1 MITLIAAVASNGV
14 IGNSSI
20 NSLPWYCSDELKFFK
35 AETMGN
41 TLIMGRTTAEQVGKL
56 PGRDAIVLSRDKNY
70 TLKGF
75 ETFSMDQFLF
85 EYEQNPEKRYMVC
98 GGAEIYKL
106 FMPYADMTII
116 STLNFPAEGDVYL
129 PCMNRRNGYK
139 FHIVEEKEYNEFTV
153 VKWKPWEYAK

>member
-14 IGNSSI
+14 IGNSKL
-20 NSLPWYCSDELKFFK
+20 NEMPWHCSEELKFFK
-35 AETMGN
+35 SETMGN

-75 ETFSMDQFLF
+75 DTFSMDQFLF
-85 EYEQNPEKRYMVC
+85 EYEQNPEKKYMIC

-106 FMPYADMTII
+106 FMPYIDVSII
-116 STLNFPAEGDVYL
+116 SYMNFRVEGDIYL
-129 PCMNRRNGYK
+129 PEVTRRNGYK
-139 FHIVEEKEYNEFTV
+139 FQIIEEIEYKEFTV
-153 VKWKPWEYAK
+153 RKWKPWEYAK

>member
-20 NSLPWYCSDELKFFK
+20 NSLPWHCSEELKFFK
-35 AETMGN
+35 SETMGN

-85 EYEQNPEKRYMVC
+85 EYEQNPEKKYMVC

-106 FMPYADMTII
+106 FIPYVDVSII
-116 STLNFPAEGDVYL
+116 SYMNFRVEGDIYL
-129 PCMNRRNGYK
+129 PEVTRRNGYK
-139 FHIVEEKEYNEFTV
+139 FQILEEIEYEEFTV
-153 VKWKPWEYAK
+153 RKWRPWEYNK

>member
-14 IGNSSI
+14 IGNSKL
-20 NSLPWYCSDELKFFK
+20 NEMPWYCSDELKFFK

-56 PGRDAIVLSRDKNY
+56 SGRDAIVLSRDKNY

-75 ETFSMDQFLF
+75 DTFSMDQFLF
-85 EYEQNPEKRYMVC
+85 EYEQNPEKKYMVC

-106 FMPYADMTII
+106 FMPYIDVSII
-116 STLNFPAEGDVYL
+116 SYMNFRVEGDIYL
-129 PCMNRRNGYK
+129 PEVTRRNGYK
-139 FHIVEEKEYNEFTV
+139 FQIIEEIEYKEFTV
-153 VKWKPWEYAK
+153 RVWKPWLYSQ

>member
-14 IGNSSI
+14 IGNSKL
-20 NSLPWYCSDELKFFK
+20 NEMPWHCSDELKFFK

-75 ETFSMDQFLF
+75 DTFSMDQFLF

-98 GGAEIYKL
+98 GGAETYKL
-106 FMPYADMTII
+106 FLPYIDVSII
-116 STLNFPAEGDVYL
+116 SYMNFRVEGDIYL
-129 PCMNRRNGYK
+129 PEVTRRNGYK
-139 FHIVEEKEYNEFTV
+139 FQIIEEIEYEEFTV
-153 VKWKPWEYAK
+153 RKWKPWAYA